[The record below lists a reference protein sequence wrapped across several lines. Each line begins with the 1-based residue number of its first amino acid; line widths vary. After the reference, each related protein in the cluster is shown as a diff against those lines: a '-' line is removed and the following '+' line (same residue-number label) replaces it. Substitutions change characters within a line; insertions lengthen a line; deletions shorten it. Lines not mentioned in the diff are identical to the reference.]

1 MQTAENKTQ
10 VTTTGGKVRFS
21 YANILEPK
29 ANQQG
34 ELKYSVSL
42 LIRKDD
48 KLTVDL
54 IKAAIKAAIAHGVE
68 KVYKGK
74 NPAVP
79 SFKNPLR
86 DGDLERP
93 EDEVYAGCYFIN
105 ANSNRMPVVAAANGR
120 PVQPLDLTEEHMYS
134 GCYGNASVNFFPF
147 NYEGTI
153 GVGCGLNGVQKVRDG
168 ERLAGIPDPN
178 SMFSAVESEDDSLWL

>member
-1 MQTAENKTQ
+1 MQTVNPTQ
-10 VTTTGGKVRFS
+10 VTTTGGRVRFS

-34 ELKYSVSL
+34 DLKYSVSL

-48 KLTVDL
+48 KVNVDKV
-54 IKAAIKAAIAHGVE
+54 KAAIEAAKAQGVE

-74 NPAVP
+74 NPAIP

-93 EDEVYAGCYFIN
+93 GDETYAGCYFIN
-105 ANSNRMPVVAAANGR
+105 ANSNRRPNVANVQGR
-120 PVQPLDLTEEHMYS
+120 PIEPLDLTEDSIYS

-168 ERLAGIPDPN
+168 ERLAGMPDPN
-178 SMFSAVESEDDSLWL
+178 TMFEACEGEDDGLGI